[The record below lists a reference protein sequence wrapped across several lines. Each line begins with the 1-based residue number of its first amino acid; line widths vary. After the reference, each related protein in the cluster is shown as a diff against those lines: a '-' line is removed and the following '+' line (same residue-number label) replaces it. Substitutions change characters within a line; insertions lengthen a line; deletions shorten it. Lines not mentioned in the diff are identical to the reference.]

1 MTNAPTAPGRIG
13 DAIEPMAAQTY
24 LQALD
29 EWVRGR
35 RTELDELD
43 AAAISAGRGQD
54 VSDDMTLSMALWK
67 AVSDRYQLL
76 SATFDG
82 GRVGRQE
89 RERLSALI
97 WGRLDG
103 TLDPALRPGATSL
116 AVSLPEACRLSDA
129 LAVQLRTALSLVP
142 GADAGAARLKDLRA
156 QLERLRDQVALEP
169 ANNRDAATDA
179 WKALVVRTA
188 EVTEKAQRGG
198 DVGGMLGP
206 LEQDATRME
215 RDLIVGNAQR
225 RDARDQ
231 VLAAKELR
239 ADLEAREAALTQL
252 AAACVRAVDP
262 APHHAVPDVSALGP
276 VPVTA
281 AEIRAYRSRL
291 DRVSQAMTLAQDRYS
306 AALDERTE
314 LVDLLEGYVAKARA
328 LGVAGDSDLAS
339 SERQARDVLDREPT
353 PLAVARQLVTTY
365 QTWLGQL
372 LADHAPR
379 HPKESA

>member
-1 MTNAPTAPGRIG
+1 MTSAPTAPGKLG
-13 DAIEPMAAQTY
+13 DAIDPMAAQTY

-43 AAAISAGRGQD
+43 AAALSAGRGHD
-54 VSDDMTLSMALWK
+54 VANDMTLSMALWK

-103 TLDPALRPGATSL
+103 TLDPSLRPGATAL

-129 LAVQLRTALSLVP
+129 LAGQLRTALSLVP
-142 GADAGAARLKDLRA
+142 GADASAARLKDLRA

-169 ANNRDAATDA
+169 ANSRDAATDE
-179 WKALVVRTA
+179 WTSLVERTA
-188 EVTEKAQRGG
+188 EVTAKAQRGG
-198 DVGGMLGP
+198 DVGGLLGP

-231 VLAAKELR
+231 VIAAKELR

-252 AAACVRAVDP
+252 AAACVRTVDP
-262 APHHAVPDVSALGP
+262 APHYAVPDVSALGP

-281 AEIRAYRSRL
+281 ADIATYRSRL

-306 AALDERTE
+306 AALAERTE

-328 LGVAGDSDLAS
+328 LGVAGNADLAT

-372 LADHAPR
+372 LSDRTSR

>member
-1 MTNAPTAPGRIG
+1 MTSAPTAPGKLG
-13 DAIEPMAAQTY
+13 DAIDPMAAQTY

-43 AAAISAGRGQD
+43 AAALAAGRGQD
-54 VSDDMTLSMALWK
+54 VSHDVALSMALWK
-67 AVSDRYQLL
+67 AVSDRYALL

-82 GRVGRQE
+82 GRVGPQE

-103 TLDPALRPGATSL
+103 TLDPALRTGATAL

-129 LAVQLRTALSLVP
+129 LAAQLRTALSLVP
-142 GADAGAARLKDLRA
+142 GADAAAARIKALRA

-169 ANNRDAATDA
+169 ANSRDAATDQ
-179 WKALVVRTA
+179 WTSLVERTT
-188 EVTEKAQRGG
+188 EVTGKAQRGG

-206 LEQDATRME
+206 LEQDATRLE

-252 AAACVRAVDP
+252 AATCVRAVDP

-281 AEIRAYRSRL
+281 GEIRAYRSRL

-314 LVDLLEGYVAKARA
+314 LVALLDGYVAKARA
-328 LGVAGDSDLAS
+328 LGVSDDTDLVAS
-339 SERQARDVLDREPT
+339 EGQARDVLDREPT

-372 LADHAPR
+372 LADHTSR